1 VQYTV
6 GMTATVS
13 ERKRQAIASA
23 ALALFARDGYE
34 RTSVDAIAAEAGVS
48 KRTVYSHYGDKESL
62 FMRVVQD
69 TYELMRL
76 RFTEAVDSNLR
87 DVDDVEKSLVSCMRM
102 VVREVNQSPERA
114 RLLSLLITELPRSPA
129 LADLWHGRGITAL
142 LATPIARLAAAGLLT
157 ADDPVEAAGH
167 LSALTIGQINN
178 RSMMGA
184 VPLSEAETDRIIT
197 GGVRVFLC
205 AYGPGR

>member
-1 VQYTV
+1 
-6 GMTATVS
+6 MTATVS
-13 ERKRQAIASA
+13 ERKRLAIASA

-62 FMRVVQD
+62 FMRVVRD

-76 RFTEAVDSNLR
+76 RFTEAVESNLR
-87 DVDDVEKSLVSCMRM
+87 DVVDVEKSLVSCMRV
-102 VVREVNQSPERA
+102 VVREATQSPERA
-114 RLLSLLITELPRSPA
+114 RLFSLIITELPRSPA
-129 LADLWHGRGITAL
+129 LAGLWHGRGITAL
-142 LATPIARLAAAGLLT
+142 LATPIARLAATGLLT
-157 ADDPVEAAGH
+157 ADDPAEAAGH
-167 LSALTIGQINN
+167 LSALTIGQVNN

-197 GGVRVFLC
+197 SGVRVFLC

>member
-1 VQYTV
+1 M
-6 GMTATVS
+6 GMAATVS

-62 FMRVVQD
+62 FILVVRD
-69 TYELMRL
+69 TYALMRE
-76 RFTEAVDSNLR
+76 RFAEGVESTLR
-87 DVDDVEKSLVSCMRM
+87 DVDDVEKSLVSCIRE
-102 VVREVNQSPERA
+102 VVRAVTQTPERA
-114 RLLSLLITELPRSPA
+114 RLVRLITAELPRFPA
-129 LADLWHGRGITAL
+129 LLDLWHGRGITPL
-142 LATPIARLAAAGLLT
+142 LAEPIARLTAEGLLT
-157 ADDPVEAAGH
+157 ADDPMEAAGH

-178 RSMMGA
+178 RSMMGTI
-184 VPLSEAETDRIIT
+184 PLGEAETDQIIT
-197 GGVRVFLC
+197 SGVHVFLC